1 MWLAEKSA
9 VFWQHSAEKTY
20 SISSPFGACRD
31 LMRLHNPIPEINAH
45 PFQLLG
51 GRVLNTGKF
60 VWDQFG
66 IRTSGIMRVSVC
78 LGAIRIPECLDFN
91 SGYSA
96 PGSWIARIYS
106 GTYSYSGISSL
117 RDFVEFIRKS
127 LSEET
132 KLYIS
137 FVSSNRKVNNCSL
150 CGDNMLQLAV
160 ALTKTSKHGGANH
173 LNISSGGIYS
183 VLDSR
188 VWTRTERKPQ
198 NQRIN

>member
-1 MWLAEKSA
+1 
-9 VFWQHSAEKTY
+9 
-20 SISSPFGACRD
+20 
-31 LMRLHNPIPEINAH
+31 
-45 PFQLLG
+45 
-51 GRVLNTGKF
+51 
-60 VWDQFG
+60 
-66 IRTSGIMRVSVC
+66 MRVSVC

-137 FVSSNRKVNNCSL
+137 FVSSNRRVNNCSL

-173 LNISSGGIYS
+173 LNISSGGINS
-183 VLDSR
+183 ILDSQSLNQDR
-188 VWTRTERKPQ
+188 EKTTKPKNKLVPSCLKKALQNRREWSPRRTLWLRRNGKWYSEC
-198 NQRIN
+198 